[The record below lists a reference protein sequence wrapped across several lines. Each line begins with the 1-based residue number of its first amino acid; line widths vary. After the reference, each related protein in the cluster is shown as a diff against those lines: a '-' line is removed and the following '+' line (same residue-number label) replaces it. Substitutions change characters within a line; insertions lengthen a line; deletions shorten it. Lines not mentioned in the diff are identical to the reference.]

1 LKSRCSVD
9 ILDAALSGETKSQ
22 IMIYAQLNHIQI
34 KRYMHRVLSEE
45 LLEERKNHAD
55 SSTIYATTKK
65 NASFYKITGKYNYVK
80 KNKNIARPF

>member
-22 IMIYAQLNHIQI
+22 IMMYAQLAHLQI

-45 LLEERKNHAD
+45 LLQERKNHAA
-55 SSTIYATTKK
+55 SSTIYATTEK
-65 NASFYKITGKYNYVK
+65 SRIFLQNYWQVQL
-80 KNKNIARPF
+80 RQVE